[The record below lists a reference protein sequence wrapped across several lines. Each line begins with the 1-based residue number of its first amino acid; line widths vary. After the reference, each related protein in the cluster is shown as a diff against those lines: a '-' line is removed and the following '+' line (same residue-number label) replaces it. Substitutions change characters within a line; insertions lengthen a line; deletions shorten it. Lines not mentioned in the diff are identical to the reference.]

1 MDTDGI
7 PPDLRR
13 KSVSHMISPLW
24 MCIPYIIGLV
34 WGKIYRKPWFLPS
47 NIGLSCNFSHHP
59 ILWIYLYNII
69 MYISIDYIYTT
80 YVAHIYHTSPWCY
93 YSTKS
98 TNSFSTR
105 PSAWKNGMS
114 CSAADRD
121 FVWDPHEPF
130 PPAGSQRKWWWFE
143 QQNMV
148 TYLAKIDIWPLEMMI
163 FDKWKTMKK
172 TTFGCKH
179 QEFVAAFC

>member
-121 FVWDPHEPF
+121 FCLRSARAF
-130 PPAGSQRKWWWFE
+130 SSCRIPAKM
-143 QQNMV
+143 MV
-148 TYLAKIDIWPLEMMI
+148 IWAAKHGDLPGKNWHLTTRNDDFWQMENYEKNNIWM
-163 FDKWKTMKK
+163 
-172 TTFGCKH
+172 
-179 QEFVAAFC
+179 